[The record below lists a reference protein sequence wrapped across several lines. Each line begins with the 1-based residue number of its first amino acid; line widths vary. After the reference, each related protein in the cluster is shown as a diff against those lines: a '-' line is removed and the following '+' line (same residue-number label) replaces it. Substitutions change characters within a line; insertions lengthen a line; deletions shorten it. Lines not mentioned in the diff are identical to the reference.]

1 MIFITEVILDLETRL
16 LEILDWDESRLER
29 VYSKAAKFLESQK
42 SSDVGSIERLLIAHL
57 KSSISEEGARIVF
70 KILDQHI
77 RKEMRI
83 IEE

>member
-1 MIFITEVILDLETRL
+1 MIDIETRL

-29 VYSKAAKFLESQK
+29 VYEKAAKFLENQK
-42 SSDVGSIERLLIAHL
+42 TNDVGSLERLLVSHL
-57 KSSISEEGARIVF
+57 RSSITEEGARLIFRV
-70 KILDQHI
+70 LDQNI

>member
-1 MIFITEVILDLETRL
+1 VIDIETRL

-29 VYSKAAKFLESQK
+29 VYEKAAKFLENQK
-42 SSDVGSIERLLIAHL
+42 TNDVGSLERLLVSHL
-57 KSSISEEGARIVF
+57 RSSITEEGARLIFRV
-70 KILDQHI
+70 LDQNI